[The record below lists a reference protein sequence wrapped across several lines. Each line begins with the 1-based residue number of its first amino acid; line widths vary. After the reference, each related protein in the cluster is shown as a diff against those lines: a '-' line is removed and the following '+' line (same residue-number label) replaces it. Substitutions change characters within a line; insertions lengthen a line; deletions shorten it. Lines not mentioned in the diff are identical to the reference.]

1 MPRTVFT
8 RLVSQSHWQPAWFV
22 LLAVLVGGV
31 LAVLP
36 PAESG
41 PLLLRTAVLILTL
54 IEPLAGLFAALLTG
68 PLGATESGLLD
79 SGQFYLL
86 FSLLAWLAHGLRQRR
101 LFVPRTFL
109 AVPLALFVG
118 IAAVTVVDAPSYNF
132 GLKELL
138 KWGEMLAIMLLVVD
152 RVVIWQEHRRAGGTK
167 PIIWLLAALFAAG
180 LSQAVL
186 GIYQFGLRG
195 DGPEHFLVLD
205 QFYRAY
211 GTFNQP
217 NPYGGFMNLTAV
229 LGLGIFLSFMREI
242 GDWRLGRIN
251 LQSLISNLRSLNW
264 LLVFGV
270 GLVTAVA
277 LMAVIFSWSRGAWL
291 SLAAAA
297 AVLVLFWPRK
307 LWQGALLLVVGAGLL
322 LGGSQVGLVP
332 ASVTERITSFGE
344 DMRFGDVRGE
354 DITDEN
360 YAVLERLAHWQ
371 AALGMAT
378 DQPWLGMGFGN
389 YEPAYA
395 DYALINWPYP
405 LGHAHNYY
413 LNLLAE
419 TGIVGLVAYLGL
431 WTAVFWQTIRV
442 IRHSEGWQ
450 RGVALGLL
458 GVWTALT
465 VHHLVDKLYVNNI
478 YIQLGALFGLLQLL
492 DETNLN
498 RNGRE
503 ERGQERQEF
512 EGKTPRSLPL
522 RGEKI

>member
-1 MPRTVFT
+1 MQEIRPFPRTLFH
-8 RLVSQSHWQPAWFV
+8 RLVSHSPWQPAWFV
-22 LLAVLVGGV
+22 LLAVVLGGA

-41 PLLLRTAVLILTL
+41 PLLLRTAVLLLTL

-68 PLGATESGLLD
+68 PLGATETGLLD

-86 FSLLAWLAHGLRQRR
+86 FTLLAWLAHGLRQRR

-109 AVPLALFVG
+109 AVPLALFTGV
-118 IAAVTVVDAPSYNF
+118 AAITVVDAASYNF

-152 RVVIWQEHRRAGGTK
+152 RVTLWQERRAKGGVK

-180 LSQAVL
+180 LSQAAL

-205 QFYRAY
+205 RFYRAY

-229 LGLGIFLSFMREI
+229 LGLGIFLGYLSIIWEI
-242 GDWRLGRIN
+242 GDWRLGRFN
-251 LQSLISNLRSLNW
+251 LQSLISNLRSVNGLP
-264 LLVFGV
+264 VFAV
-270 GLVTAVA
+270 GSATAVA

-291 SLAAAA
+291 SLGAAA
-297 AVLVLFWPRK
+297 AVLVLFWPQK
-307 LWQGALLLVVGAGLL
+307 LWQGALLLAVGAGLL

-332 ASVTERITSFGE
+332 ASVTERITSFSE
-344 DMRFGDVRGE
+344 DLRFGDVRGE

-371 AALGMAT
+371 AALGMAQ
-378 DQPWLGMGFGN
+378 DQPWFGVGFGN

-419 TGIVGLVAYLGL
+419 TGIVGLLTYGGM

-442 IRHSEGWQ
+442 IRRSDGWQ

-492 DETNLN
+492 DEKNFS
-498 RNGRE
+498 RKGRQERE
-503 ERGQERQEF
+503 ESKG
-512 EGKTPRSLPL
+512 SPL
-522 RGEKI
+522 RTLR

>member
-1 MPRTVFT
+1 MQEIRPFPRTLFH
-8 RLVSQSHWQPAWFV
+8 RLVSHSPWQPAWFV
-22 LLAVLVGGV
+22 LLALLVGGV

-36 PAESG
+36 PAQSG
-41 PLLLRTAVLILTL
+41 PLLLRTAVLLLTL
-54 IEPLAGLFAALLTG
+54 IEPMAGLFAALLTG
-68 PLGATESGLLD
+68 PLGATETGLLD

-101 LFVPRTFL
+101 LVVPRTFL
-109 AVPLALFVG
+109 AVPLALFTG
-118 IAAVTVVDAPSYNF
+118 IAAITVVDASSYNF

-152 RVVIWQEHRRAGGTK
+152 RVTLWQERRAKGGVK

-180 LSQAVL
+180 LSQAAL

-205 QFYRAY
+205 RFYRAY

-229 LGLGIFLSFMREI
+229 LGLGILFSYMPGLWHSVRARRFLWA
-242 GDWRLGRIN
+242 DWLPV
-251 LQSLISNLRSLNW
+251 L
-264 LLVFGV
+264 GV
-270 GLVTAVA
+270 GSATAVA

-291 SLAAAA
+291 SLGAAAA
-297 AVLVLFWPRK
+297 MLVLFWPRK
-307 LWQGALLLVVGAGLL
+307 VWHGALLLAVGAGLL

-332 ASVTERITSFGE
+332 TSVTERITSFSE
-344 DMRFGDVRGE
+344 DLRFGDVRGE

-371 AALGMAT
+371 AALGMAQ
-378 DQPWLGMGFGN
+378 DQPWLGVGFGN

-395 DYALINWPYP
+395 DYALLNWPYP

-419 TGIVGLVAYLGL
+419 TGIVGLLAYVGL

-442 IRHSEGWQ
+442 IRRSDGWR

-492 DETNLN
+492 DNEHPQIAQLAQIKTIKAKNL
-498 RNGRE
+498 
-503 ERGQERQEF
+503 
-512 EGKTPRSLPL
+512 
-522 RGEKI
+522 

>member
-1 MPRTVFT
+1 MQEIRPFPRTIYH
-8 RLVSQSHWQPAWFV
+8 RLVGHSQWQPAWFV
-22 LLAVLVGGV
+22 LLAVLLGGA

-41 PLLLRTAVLILTL
+41 PLLLRTAVLVLTL

-109 AVPLALFVG
+109 AVPLALFTG
-118 IAAVTVVDAPSYNF
+118 IAAMTVVDAPSYNF
-132 GLKELL
+132 GLRELL
-138 KWGEMLAIMLLVVD
+138 KWVEMLAIMLLVVD
-152 RVVIWQEHRRAGGTK
+152 RVTIWQERQEGGVK
-167 PIIWLLAALFAAG
+167 PVVWLLAALFAAG
-180 LSQAVL
+180 LSQAAL

-205 QFYRAY
+205 RFYRAY

-229 LGLGIFLSFMREI
+229 LALGILLSYLPRLWQSVRARRFLWA
-242 GDWRLGRIN
+242 DWLPVAAAGA
-251 LQSLISNLRSLNW
+251 
-264 LLVFGV
+264 
-270 GLVTAVA
+270 VTAVA

-291 SLAAAA
+291 SLAAAG
-297 AVLVLFWPRK
+297 AVLVLFWPQK
-307 LWQGALLLVVGAGLL
+307 LWQGALLLAVGAALL
-322 LGGSQVGLVP
+322 LGGTQVGLVP
-332 ASVTERITSFGE
+332 ASVTERVTSFSE
-344 DMRFGDVRGE
+344 DLRFGDVRGE

-371 AALGMAT
+371 AALGMAQ
-378 DQPWLGMGFGN
+378 DQPWLGVGFGN

-419 TGIVGLVAYLGL
+419 TGIVGLVAYVAV

-442 IRHSEGWQ
+442 IRRSDGWQ

-465 VHHLVDKLYVNNI
+465 VHHLVDKLYVNNV

-492 DETNLN
+492 DDNNPQISQINTD
-498 RNGRE
+498 
-503 ERGQERQEF
+503 F
-512 EGKTPRSLPL
+512 
-522 RGEKI
+522 

>member
-1 MPRTVFT
+1 LQEIRPFPRTFFH
-8 RLVSQSHWQPAWFV
+8 RLVSHSPWQPAWFV
-22 LLAVLVGGV
+22 LLALLVGGV

-36 PAESG
+36 PAQSG
-41 PLLLRTAVLILTL
+41 PLLLRTAVLLLTL
-54 IEPLAGLFAALLTG
+54 IEPMAGLFAALLTG
-68 PLGATESGLLD
+68 PLGATETVLLD

-109 AVPLALFVG
+109 AVPLALFTG
-118 IAAVTVVDAPSYNF
+118 IAAMTVVDASSYNF

-152 RVVIWQEHRRAGGTK
+152 RVSIWQERRRKSGMK
-167 PIIWLLAALFAAG
+167 PIIWLLVALFAAG
-180 LSQAVL
+180 LSQAAL

-195 DGPEHFLVLD
+195 DGPEHFLVLG

-229 LGLGIFLSFMREI
+229 LGLGIFLGYLPIIWEI
-242 GDWRLGRIN
+242 GDWRLRRFN
-251 LQSLISNLRSLNW
+251 LQSLISNLRSVNW
-264 LLVFGV
+264 LPVFVV
-270 GLVTAVA
+270 GSATAVA

-297 AVLVLFWPRK
+297 AMLVLFWPRK
-307 LWQGALLLVVGAGLL
+307 VWHGALLLAVGAGLL

-332 ASVTERITSFGE
+332 ASVTERITSFSE
-344 DMRFGDVRGE
+344 DLRFGDVRGE

-371 AALGMAT
+371 AALGMAQ
-378 DQPWLGMGFGN
+378 DQPWLGVGFGN

-395 DYALINWPYP
+395 DYALLNWPYP

-419 TGIVGLVAYLGL
+419 TGLVGLLAYVGL

-442 IRHSEGWQ
+442 IRRSDGWQ
-450 RGVALGLL
+450 RGVALGLF

-492 DETNLN
+492 DNEHPQIAQLAQIKTTKAKNL
-498 RNGRE
+498 
-503 ERGQERQEF
+503 
-512 EGKTPRSLPL
+512 
-522 RGEKI
+522 

>member
-1 MPRTVFT
+1 MQEIRPFPRTFFH
-8 RLVSQSHWQPAWFV
+8 RLVSHSPWQPAWFV
-22 LLAVLVGGV
+22 LLALLVGGV

-36 PAESG
+36 PAQSG
-41 PLLLRTAVLILTL
+41 PLLLRTAVLLLTL

-68 PLGATESGLLD
+68 PLGATETGLLD

-109 AVPLALFVG
+109 AVPLALFTG
-118 IAAVTVVDAPSYNF
+118 IAAMTVVDALSYNF

-152 RVVIWQEHRRAGGTK
+152 RVTLWQARRAKGGVK
-167 PIIWLLAALFAAG
+167 PIIWLLAALSAAG

-195 DGPEHFLVLD
+195 DGPEHFLVLG

-229 LGLGIFLSFMREI
+229 LGLGILLSYMPGLWHSVQARRFLWA
-242 GDWRLGRIN
+242 DWLPV
-251 LQSLISNLRSLNW
+251 L
-264 LLVFGV
+264 GV
-270 GLVTAVA
+270 GSATAVT

-291 SLAAAA
+291 SLGAAAA
-297 AVLVLFWPRK
+297 MLVLFWPRK
-307 LWQGALLLVVGAGLL
+307 VWHGALLLAVGAGLL

-332 ASVTERITSFGE
+332 ASVTERITSFSE
-344 DMRFGDVRGE
+344 DLRFGDVRGE

-371 AALGMAT
+371 AALGMAQ
-378 DQPWLGMGFGN
+378 DQPWLGVGFGN

-395 DYALINWPYP
+395 DYALLNWPYP

-419 TGIVGLVAYLGL
+419 TGLVGLLAYVGL

-442 IRHSEGWQ
+442 IRRSDGW
-450 RGVALGLL
+450 RHGVALGLL

-492 DETNLN
+492 DNEHPQIAQLAQIKTIKAKNL
-498 RNGRE
+498 
-503 ERGQERQEF
+503 
-512 EGKTPRSLPL
+512 
-522 RGEKI
+522 